1 MTQRAKKNKKTYH
14 SMMELEKE
22 FFPNSHQAQIKEEK
36 EQEKKPGAFGAELA
50 TEFLE
55 DVKRK
60 LSK

>member
-1 MTQRAKKNKKTYH
+1 MQGAKKNKKIYH
-14 SMMELEKE
+14 SMTEFEKE
-22 FFPNSHQAQIKEEK
+22 FFPNSHQEKIKK